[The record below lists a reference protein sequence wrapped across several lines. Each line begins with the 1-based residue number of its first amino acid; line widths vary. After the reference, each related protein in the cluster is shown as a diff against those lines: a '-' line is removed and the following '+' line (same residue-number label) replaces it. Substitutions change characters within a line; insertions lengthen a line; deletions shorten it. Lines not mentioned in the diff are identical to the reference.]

1 VSKPQDLPIP
11 SDAPSLGVFLLCPG
25 RRLDRVAERVFP
37 TVFSNKGLRC
47 GNGLLADVYQ
57 ND

>member
-1 VSKPQDLPIP
+1 MSKPQDLPIP

-25 RRLDRVAERVFP
+25 RRSDRVAERVFP
-37 TVFSNKGLRC
+37 AVLFDKGVRC
-47 GNGLLADVYQ
+47 GNGLLADVSQ

>member
-1 VSKPQDLPIP
+1 
-11 SDAPSLGVFLLCPG
+11 
-25 RRLDRVAERVFP
+25 LDRVAERVFP